1 MRWAPTVNW
10 EIFLI
15 SGAGKSYPVMEVD
28 WASTIGKRAPMCLM
42 VALLA
47 FYTNGVKSDF
57 LKTYGKFNYIN

>member
-1 MRWAPTVNW
+1 
-10 EIFLI
+10 
-15 SGAGKSYPVMEVD
+15 MEVD
-28 WASTIGKRAPMCLM
+28 WASTIGKRASMCLM